1 MQNSDLSRGQFV
13 VPDSFKIFVQN
24 VNDNFVLGIVIT
36 NNSGEQLYQNEVGK
50 YGVINVGN

>member
-13 VPDSFKIFVQN
+13 VPNSFKIFVQN
-24 VNDNFVLGIVIT
+24 VNDDFVLGIEIT

-50 YGVINVGN
+50 FGVINVGN